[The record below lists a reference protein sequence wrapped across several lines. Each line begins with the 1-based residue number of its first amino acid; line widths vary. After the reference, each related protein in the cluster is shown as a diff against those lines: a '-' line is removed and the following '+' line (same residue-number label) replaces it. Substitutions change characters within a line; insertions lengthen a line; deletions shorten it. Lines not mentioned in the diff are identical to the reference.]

1 MVRAAKLQKPTVHKD
16 QTQMPAGGNM
26 LTGDVFRIHLGLVK
40 KAQAAVDAVK
50 KTLKTARR
58 EAQDAGINLKDMDE
72 MIRMSDQEPE
82 TVKATILRKATY
94 ASWMGISPGV
104 VQGDLFAHADA
115 EESDVQKAEREG
127 YEDGLEGVTA
137 KGDRYDTSNP
147 IGKARLKGWNKGQEV
162 LRRHLEEAMMAKKQ
176 KEKEAKAKAKAKA
189 KKAEPDE
196 GEEENEDAEEMAEEV
211 N

>member
-16 QTQMPAGGNM
+16 QTQMPTGGNM

-50 KTLKTARR
+50 KGLKKARR

-72 MIRMSDQEPE
+72 MLRMQDQEPE

-104 VQGDLFAHADA
+104 VQGDLFAHADETEDQTKVA
-115 EESDVQKAEREG
+115 ELEG
-127 YEDGLEGVTA
+127 YNDGLEGVSP
-137 KGDRYDTSNP
+137 KGDRYDTSSP
-147 IGKARLKGWNKGQEV
+147 IGKARMKGWHKGQER
-162 LRRHLEEAMMAKKQ
+162 LGRFMEERKAALKQ
-176 KEKEAKAKAKAKA
+176 KEKDDKAKARAKAKPKD
-189 KKAEPDE
+189 DE
-196 GEEENEDAEEMAEEV
+196 GEEEDEDEMAEAV

>member
-50 KTLKTARR
+50 KGLKKARR

-104 VQGDLFAHADA
+104 VQGDLFVHADTEEDDTKRA
-115 EESDVQKAEREG
+115 EMEG
-127 YEDGLEGVTA
+127 YYDALEGNKCT
-137 KGDRYDTSNP
+137 GDRYDTSNP
-147 IGKARLKGWNKGQEV
+147 IGKARMKGFHKGQER
-162 LRRHLEEAMMAKKQ
+162 LGRFMEDRKAALKQ
-176 KEKEAKAKAKAKA
+176 KEKDEKAKARAKA